1 MTAVA
6 NNLPGYMQYLDLI
19 RDCIE
24 LFSLEPMPPNEVETE
39 HEFNSDVNLSY
50 SYAGEDNRHHRTHS
64 ASEKFELAEYNCWL
78 EQGRKRRSNKKKR
91 ELESQKRLCLGGNAV
106 ADRSAG
112 LKRSELE
119 FTAPSRARLKRGRL
133 ESGRSSSRLWGVMA
147 VSGSCSQLR
156 RNLWPPAAAV
166 MRDHSHVCFSWKSD

>member
-1 MTAVA
+1 MTTVA

-91 ELESQKRLCLGGNAV
+91 ELESQK
-106 ADRSAG
+106 
-112 LKRSELE
+112 
-119 FTAPSRARLKRGRL
+119 
-133 ESGRSSSRLWGVMA
+133 
-147 VSGSCSQLR
+147 SGSVLEETQSQTEAPDSSEANSSSQLR
-156 RNLWPPAAAV
+156 LEQDSNEEDSSLVDPPQ
-166 MRDHSHVCFSWKSD
+166 DSGE